1 MRPPGTGSGGKAY
14 GTRSTTACM
23 PCPAPQP
30 PPIAAS
36 RAIATQRMRSALLLG
51 ELPLELRGIGGDAE
65 PARRE
70 LVEVLR
76 LPVQEAALLQLLH
89 VRRERFVGD
98 AEPRGEPVARVE
110 IGRGGRCIVHAEVL
124 EQDRALQVHAGG
136 PVYHSRT
143 MVSPWSPPAR
153 CACRPPGGP
162 SAPPPGS
169 RTRDGWSR

>member
-1 MRPPGTGSGGKAY
+1 KPRITSRGPRRPTS
-14 GTRSTTACM
+14 
-23 PCPAPQP
+23 CPPPQP

-36 RAIATQRMRSALLLG
+36 SAIATQRTRSALLLR

-110 IGRGGRCIVHAEVL
+110 IGRGGRCVVHAPVL

-143 MVSPWSPPAR
+143 MLSPWSPPLRFAG
-153 CACRPPGGP
+153 RPPGG
-162 SAPPPGS
+162 AARPPPRW
-169 RTRDGWSR
+169 RTWRGLVRLRR